1 MITKRAVLAA
11 GMMQFGKNLLG
22 GFNNNIIK
30 PLWQQAKPMAQ
41 NMYNNFKTNVAQ
53 PWMNGGQVQWKQFGQ
68 GFQPMINSARTAIG
82 NGAQRIS
89 NWANQGAKNMSN
101 VVGTGNPIA

>member
-1 MITKRAVLAA
+1 MITKRAVALAGA
-11 GMMQFGKNLLG
+11 MQFGKNLLG

-68 GFQPMINSARTAIG
+68 GFQPMINGARTAIG
-82 NGAQRIS
+82 NGMQRAGSWLS
-89 NWANQGAKNMSN
+89 NTGTAAANTVA
-101 VVGTGNPIA
+101 